1 LSCRPRIRPGKAAN
15 ALLTPVI
22 FFSFY
27 DVSTTAF
34 KMKKVTPPWWGVRGL
49 LFSSIFKSI
58 IMTYIVKEGKELK
71 IITVRVDQEAFF
83 QADYAGRILASGNNT
98 MEALMNYGQLPES
111 SDINDDLNEDELP
124 E

>member
-1 LSCRPRIRPGKAAN
+1 
-15 ALLTPVI
+15 
-22 FFSFY
+22 
-27 DVSTTAF
+27 
-34 KMKKVTPPWWGVRGL
+34 MKKVTPPGGCKGIT
-49 LFSSIFKSI
+49 FFIHFKPI

-71 IITVRVDQEAFF
+71 IITVRADQEVFF

-111 SDINDDLNEDELP
+111 SDINDEMNEDELP